1 MKKISLLSALTVSTM
16 LSACGGGGGGGHG
29 SIPNTTLPDIVV
41 PENQI
46 DTTNNDAVTGMQ
58 TRVIT
63 NEDGFTNLV
72 RQNLGDDIYA
82 GVQQP
87 YNMRMLKAAP
97 ASNTNMCKSVN
108 DCNKEVFDNMIK
120 VLVDYDLENASLPE
134 IKQALLLAGF
144 TQQDLAGH
152 IDDIK
157 AAKNWIIEHKNEIKT
172 KIDDIF
178 SHYATL
184 TIRDAKL
191 NLVTL
196 HEDKQNSYVRLNLD
210 ENDKITTV
218 EVSKNNG
225 MASALNYNAER
236 DGITNDFVTGEK
248 TIYRYGINTPYYTG
262 TYIESFEE
270 LSSDEIKEK
279 LNKRVDELAATGA
292 YDNGNDSTEDI
303 VTTIKKAIEIA
314 FEITEENPSIT
325 KDGVFVTKYEGDAEE
340 IDFEYDPE
348 NPQPLPFEY
357 FHMNY
362 NKNEK
367 ITYKSYMTS
376 EENQNNEMKLAYS
389 DFGILTKKANYSK
402 EVLEGAKEET
412 FVFAGGYDSKKI
424 DPQNIT
430 TNMTFSGYAMGAVNV
445 GYGENQ
451 GSETFRE
458 LAPLQLNGSAEL
470 ELDATNGKQT
480 LTAEFD
486 NWYDVTATSNID
498 GSNSVLTLNNWNG
511 ASNDYKFRDQSEYTV
526 NDFTTAKQLAA
537 DPNEAIEAGNQDHS
551 DPAFG
556 GFNIGYYGDANNP
569 REATGYLYYE
579 ESRGYNQA
587 GISKDD
593 FINQNGPEKADDYYD
608 SNKNISVN
616 IGFGAVK
623 Q

>member
-1 MKKISLLSALTVSTM
+1 MKKISLLSALTVSTI

-29 SIPNTTLPDIVV
+29 NIPNTTLPNVV
-41 PENQI
+41 TPDNQI
-46 DTTNNDAVTGMQ
+46 NMTNNDAVTGMQ
-58 TRVIT
+58 SRVLT
-63 NEDGFTNLV
+63 DEDGFTNLV
-72 RQNLGDDIYA
+72 RQNLGDDVYA
-82 GVQQP
+82 GVQQT
-87 YNMRMLKAAP
+87 YRRMLKAAP
-97 ASNTNMCKSVN
+97 TSNTNICKTVN
-108 DCNKEVFDNMIK
+108 DCNQQIFDNMIK

-218 EVSKNNG
+218 EVYKNNG
-225 MASALNYNAER
+225 MASALNYSAER
-236 DGITNDFVTGEK
+236 DGITNDFATGKK
-248 TIYRYGINTPYYTG
+248 TIYRYGINSRYYTG

-270 LSSDEIKEK
+270 LSPDAIQEK
-279 LNKRVDELAATGA
+279 LKKRVDELAETGV
-292 YDNGNDSTEDI
+292 YDTDEAPRDEI
-303 VTTIKKAIEIA
+303 VAKIKKAIEIA
-314 FEITEENPSIT
+314 FDPSLNDENMIVDT
-325 KDGVFVTKYEGDAEE
+325 YEGDARSLNSQSEK
-340 IDFEYDPE
+340 
-348 NPQPLPFEY
+348 FEY

-362 NKNEK
+362 DKEEK

-430 TNMTFSGYAMGAVNV
+430 TNMTFSGYAIGAVNV

-458 LAPLQLNGSAEL
+458 LDPLQLNGSAEL

-486 NWYDVTATSNID
+486 NWYDVTATSNVD
-498 GSNSVLTLNNWNG
+498 GTGSKLTLNNWKG
-511 ASNDYKFRDQSEYTV
+511 TTPDDYKFRDQSEYIV

-537 DPNEAIEAGNQDHS
+537 DPNEAIEASNQDHS

-623 Q
+623 

>member
-16 LSACGGGGGGGHG
+16 LSACGGGGGGGYG
-29 SIPNTTLPDIVV
+29 NVPNTTLPNVV
-41 PENQI
+41 NPDNQI
-46 DTTNNDAVTGMQ
+46 NMTKNDAVTGMQ
-58 TRVIT
+58 SRVLT
-63 NEDGFTNLV
+63 DEDGFTNLV
-72 RQNLGDDIYA
+72 RQNLGDDVYA
-82 GVQQP
+82 GVQQTSR
-87 YNMRMLKAAP
+87 RMLKATP
-97 ASNTNMCKSVN
+97 ASNTNMCKTVN
-108 DCNKEVFDNMIK
+108 DCNQQVFDNMIK

-225 MASALNYNAER
+225 MASALNYSAER
-236 DGITNDFVTGEK
+236 DGITNDFATGKK

-262 TYIESFEE
+262 TFIESFEE
-270 LSSDEIKEK
+270 LTPEQIQDK
-279 LNKRVDELAATGA
+279 LNKRVDELAETGA
-292 YDNGNDSTEDI
+292 YDNGNDTTEEI
-303 VTTIKKAIEIA
+303 VATIKKAIEIA
-314 FEITEENPSIT
+314 FDTTEDDET
-325 KDGVFVTKYEGDAEE
+325 VDVTSYEGDARE
-340 IDFEYDPE
+340 IDYEYNPE

-362 NKNEK
+362 DKEEK

-430 TNMTFSGYAMGAVNV
+430 TNMTFSGYAIGAVNV

-458 LAPLQLNGSAEL
+458 LDPLQLNGSAEL

-486 NWYDVTATSNID
+486 NWYDVTATSNVNGT
-498 GSNSVLTLNNWNG
+498 GSKLTLNNWKG
-511 ASNDYKFRDQSEYTV
+511 TTPDDYKFRDQSEYIV
-526 NDFTTAKQLAA
+526 DDFTTAKQLAA
-537 DPNEAIEAGNQDHS
+537 DYDTAIEAGNQDHS